1 LATPKDRFT
10 AEQLDAVTELIPVGI
25 IRMDPSGNCLH
36 VNARW
41 SLLTGLSAEAAR
53 GEGWKRGVAPEDRE
67 RVVREICEAG
77 ADAGEFAEEF
87 HLRTPDGR
95 GRAVS
100 SRVLPLRAADGGVA
114 GYVATVADLTE
125 RYQTED
131 ALRDLAREHTDRI
144 KELKCL
150 IDIFHIIEGSGESL
164 PDIMQR
170 TVDLLASS
178 WGHPEITCARI
189 VLDGRHYQTANYRQA
204 PWRQTADIAVDGRPA
219 GVLEVGYLQEKP
231 DADQGPFL
239 AEEQRV
245 LDAVA
250 EQLGRTAERLNSQR
264 VLRDRERG
272 LREREQELRE
282 RLTHLTRVNM
292 MGEMAASIAHEVNQ
306 PLAAIA
312 AYAQGC
318 RRLLEAG
325 APADPSL
332 VEAVTQIANE
342 ALRAGD
348 IVHRLDDLA
357 RKHRGQR
364 VRCDINALIRDVHPL
379 ATVDA
384 RLHDLRLLLELDGSL
399 PPIHADGVQLQQVLL
414 NLIRN
419 AIDAMDD
426 TEAPERKVI
435 VRTGLREDGNIEV
448 TVTDH
453 GCGLDEGSEARVF
466 EPFFTT
472 KETGIGMGLAISRS
486 IVTAHGGRLW
496 FTRNPDRG
504 TTFSFTIPVAVRS
517 QG

>member
-1 LATPKDRFT
+1 MATSKDRFT

-25 IRMDPSGNCLH
+25 IRMDPLGNCLY
-36 VNARW
+36 VNQRW
-41 SLLTGLSAEAAR
+41 SLLTGLSPEAAR

-77 ADAGEFAEEF
+77 AETGEFAEEF
-87 HLRTPDGR
+87 RLRTPDGR

-100 SRVLPLRAADGGVA
+100 SRVLPLRGADGEVA

-131 ALRDLAREHTDRI
+131 ALRDLARELADRI

-164 PDIMQR
+164 SEIMQR
-170 TVDLLASS
+170 TVDMLASS
-178 WGHPEITCARI
+178 WGHPEIACARI
-189 VLDGRHYQTANYRQA
+189 VLDGRQYQTPNYRETFWKQS
-204 PWRQTADIAVDGRPA
+204 ADIIVEKRRA
-219 GVLEVGYLQEKP
+219 GVLEVGYLEQRP
-231 DADQGPFL
+231 DRDTGPFL
-239 AEEQRV
+239 VEEQRV

-250 EQLGRTAERLNSQR
+250 EQLGRTAERLKSQH
-264 VLRDRERG
+264 LLNERER
-272 LREREQELRE
+272 ELRE

-306 PLAAIA
+306 PLATIA

-318 RRLLEAG
+318 RRLLQAG
-325 APADPSL
+325 ASPDPQL
-332 VEAVTQIANE
+332 LDAVTQIASE

-357 RKHRGQR
+357 RKRRGQR
-364 VRCDINALIRDVHPL
+364 SPCDVNELIRDVHPL
-379 ATVDA
+379 AAVDA
-384 RLHDLRLLLELDGSL
+384 RLHDVRLLLTLDASL
-399 PPIHADGVQLQQVLL
+399 PPIQADGVQLQQVLL

-419 AIDAMDD
+419 AIDAMAD
-426 TEAPERKVI
+426 TEVSA
-435 VRTGLREDGNIEV
+435 REVVVSTRRGDDGSIEV
-448 TVTDH
+448 AVTDH
-453 GCGLDEGSEARVF
+453 GCGLGEGAEARLF

-472 KETGIGMGLAISRS
+472 KENGIGMGLAISRS
-486 IVTAHGGRLW
+486 IVSAHRGRMW

-504 TTFSFTIPVAVRS
+504 TTFHFTVPGGGKGHDDS
-517 QG
+517 D